1 MKIQSDNRFNT
12 MKMKNIY
19 INCDGASR
27 GNPGR
32 AAIGIQIKGE
42 DKKTVLKQHSEYIG
56 KTTNNVAEYFAV
68 LKSLN
73 LAKKFTNQNVFV
85 YSDSELLVRQLNG
98 TYQVK
103 NKNLKELFNQ
113 VQKLQNSFQK
123 VVFIH
128 VRREYNIIADQLA
141 NEALDIH
148 K

>member
-1 MKIQSDNRFNT
+1 MKIQSGNWFDT
-12 MKMKNIY
+12 MNMKSIY

-42 DKKTVLKQHSEYIG
+42 DKKTVLKQHSEYVG
-56 KTTNNVAEYFAV
+56 KTTNNVAEYLAV
-68 LKSLN
+68 LKSLDI
-73 LAKKFTNQNVFV
+73 AKKFTNQNVFV

-98 TYQVK
+98 MYKVK
-103 NKNLKELFNQ
+103 NKNLKELFDQ

-123 VVFIH
+123 VVFTHI
-128 VRREYNIIADQLA
+128 RREYNVIADQLA
-141 NEALDIH
+141 NSALDGY